1 MNSVKPPKL
10 DSLPS
15 YGSVAILQL
24 RNEPMQDWQ
33 ALQESI
39 GISFRGLE
47 LLQQAL
53 VHSSYVNENAD
64 SAILDNERLEFLGDA
79 LLGFTI
85 AEKLYQ
91 EFPLLT
97 EGELTEMR
105 ISLVRQETLAQLA
118 AELMLGDYL
127 QLGKGEESTGGRQR
141 QTNLADAFE
150 ALIGAIYLD
159 QGMDAA
165 QSFVLDRLDVQI
177 AILKNEGIGRN
188 YKALLQEFTQA
199 KYRQLPTYRTI
210 EASGPAHNK
219 YFVIEVALGD
229 EMLGTGSGK
238 TKKAAEMEAA
248 QAAWEKLTSK

>member
-1 MNSVKPPKL
+1 V
-10 DSLPS
+10 
-15 YGSVAILQL
+15 
-24 RNEPMQDWQ
+24 NERISDWQ
-33 ALQESI
+33 TLQESI
-39 GISFRGLE
+39 GISFRNLE
-47 LLQQAL
+47 LLKQAF

-64 SAILDNERLEFLGDA
+64 PATLDNERLEFLGDA

-91 EFPLLT
+91 EFPILT

-118 AELMLGDYL
+118 AELTLGDYL
-127 QLGKGEESTGGRQR
+127 QLGKGEESTGGRKR

-159 QGMDAA
+159 QGLTAA
-165 QSFVLDRLDVQI
+165 QGFVLDKLDVQM

-199 KYRQLPTYRTI
+199 KHKQLPSYRTI

-219 YFVIEVALGD
+219 YFVIEVVLGN
-229 EMLGTGSGK
+229 EALGTGSGK
-238 TKKAAEMEAA
+238 TKKTAEMEAA
-248 QAAWEKLTSK
+248 RVAWEKLTSQ